1 MAGTEPQAI
10 YKHARATDARWI
22 VSVDTMPGAENEESR
37 FSLPEKMRKMGPDD
51 RWGRRNPAG
60 SRPVCGEQLCFLS
73 HRRRWKKG

>member
-51 RWGRRNPAG
+51 RGAG
-60 SRPVCGEQLCFLS
+60 VIPQGHGLCAASSCVF
-73 HRRRWKKG
+73 